1 MGTVCAQT
9 DRHSVSCIVMQR
21 AENVP
26 DAFFRFTLGKTSLFA
41 VFAAES
47 RSARFSGARNK
58 SLHHAPHPAVVP
70 VPYSHRHRRANSGD
84 HFAVFV
90 PQPFRVIDKL
100 AVRES
105 HEVRTYTNFTSFRL
119 SCGLRRSKNR
129 ETAGIFGTGCVIVIP
144 SHATL
149 SQLPP
154 GQGCAPTPRQR
165 LTAREKNPRT
175 AHRSRTRQTEN
186 RGPRASGVGSDFVID
201 DGTGKTLGMVV
212 GVTE

>member
-1 MGTVCAQT
+1 
-9 DRHSVSCIVMQR
+9 MQR

-70 VPYSHRHRRANSGD
+70 VPYSHRHRRAKFWRPDSKSFCRFCAAAVPRDRQTGSRGISRSAHLYKL
-84 HFAVFV
+84 HFVSFV
-90 PQPFRVIDKL
+90 VLSATLKKPRNGGNFRDRMCNCITAHARLYDYHLVRAAPRHPANASRPAKKFRV
-100 AVRES
+100 
-105 HEVRTYTNFTSFRL
+105 
-119 SCGLRRSKNR
+119 
-129 ETAGIFGTGCVIVIP
+129 P
-144 SHATL
+144 
-149 SQLPP
+149 
-154 GQGCAPTPRQR
+154 
-165 LTAREKNPRT
+165 LTVPELVKQKIA
-175 AHRSRTRQTEN
+175 
-186 RGPRASGVGSDFVID
+186 GPRASGVGSDFVID